1 MKIPTPYMVFLGDAT
16 DYKQAKVAMGLLEW
30 RPELIVGY
38 SRLEN
43 GTVEYPGA
51 AQLTIKEAV
60 KRGAKTFL
68 IGIAPFSTT
77 LPDSYWDAVAEAIKS
92 GLHIANPLH
101 APLPASLVALAKKN
115 KVSIYNFR
123 HRDQQYPKATGEK
136 REGLRLLT
144 VGTDCACGK
153 KFTALSITKALQE
166 RNVDVSF
173 RSTGQTGFLI
183 SDSGINNDTIQAD
196 FLSGAAEWLTPQ
208 NSPDHW
214 DIVEGQGALSHP
226 SFGAGSLS
234 LIYGTQPDVIVM
246 CHEPGRVTHRGI
258 SMMLPDI
265 VEEINLVLAVARRTS
280 PLASL
285 GAISLFT
292 RDSSLSDIAETV
304 NRIRKYFPFVP
315 IFDPTRKGPEWGAF
329 ISYLAKVSEVNGQQ
343 F

>member
-1 MKIPTPYMVFLGDAT
+1 MVFLGDAT

-30 RPELIVGY
+30 RPEHIVGY
-38 SRLEN
+38 SASIKDP
-43 GTVEYPGA
+43 VSYPGVERI
-51 AQLTIKEAV
+51 TVKESV
-60 KRGAKTFL
+60 RRGAKTFL

-77 LPDSYWDAVAEAIKS
+77 LPDSYHAAVEEAIKA
-92 GLHIANPLH
+92 GLNIANPLH
-101 APLPASLVALAKKN
+101 SPLPASLVVLAKKH
-115 KVSIYNFR
+115 KVQIYNFR

-153 KFTALSITKALQE
+153 KFTALSITNALQG
-166 RNVDVSF
+166 RDVDVSF

-196 FLSGAAEWLTPQ
+196 FLSGAAEWLTPA
-208 NSPDHW
+208 NSPSHW

-234 LIYGTQPDVIVM
+234 LIYGTQPDLIVM

-258 SMMLPDI
+258 NMVLPDI
-265 VEEINLVLAVARRTS
+265 IEEINLVLAVARRTS
-280 PLASL
+280 PTASL

-315 IFDPTRKGPEWGAF
+315 IFDPTRKGPEWDSF
-329 ISYLAKVSEVNGQQ
+329 ISYLAKVAEINGQQ